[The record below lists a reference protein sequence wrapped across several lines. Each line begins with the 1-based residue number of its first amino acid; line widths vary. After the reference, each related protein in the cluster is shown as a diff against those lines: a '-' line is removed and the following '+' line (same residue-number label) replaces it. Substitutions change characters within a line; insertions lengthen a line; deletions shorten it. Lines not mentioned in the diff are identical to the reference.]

1 MLFCSLEMFWTSQLF
16 VHLCSFPV
24 LSNNQ
29 SPAVEVV
36 NVPKRRKRRERG
48 QEVKI
53 SKFQVSDVGTL
64 LLYLKLVLLILITYQ
79 HFAGSQDLRAESAT
93 DYFAVNNR
101 CCWSVPVVERHIL
114 AF

>member
-1 MLFCSLEMFWTSQLF
+1 MLCCSLEMFWTSKLLM
-16 VHLCSFPV
+16 HLCSFPV

-36 NVPKRRKRRERG
+36 NVPKRRKRRDRG

-53 SKFQVSDVGTL
+53 SKFQVCDVHKL
-64 LLYLKLVLLILITYQ
+64 LLSLKLAVLIMYLY
-79 HFAGSQDLRAESAT
+79 FAGSQDLRAESAT

-101 CCWSVPVVERHIL
+101 CCWSVPAVERCIL

>member
-1 MLFCSLEMFWTSQLF
+1 MLCYSLEMFWTSKLL

-36 NVPKRRKRRERG
+36 NVPKRRKRRDRG

-53 SKFQVSDVGTL
+53 SKFQVCDVHKL
-64 LLYLKLVLLILITYQ
+64 LLSLKLAVLIMYLY
-79 HFAGSQDLRAESAT
+79 FAGSQDLRAESAT

-101 CCWSVPVVERHIL
+101 CCWSVPAVERYIL